1 MARPALG
8 SPEAAEILPE
18 VAPLR
23 EELEPHLEALRL
35 LDLASLEWVLVRL
48 EPQDP
53 LEQGLRPPS

>member
-1 MARPALG
+1 
-8 SPEAAEILPE
+8 
-18 VAPLR
+18 VVPLR

-35 LDLASLEWVLVRL
+35 LDLPSLEWVLALVRL